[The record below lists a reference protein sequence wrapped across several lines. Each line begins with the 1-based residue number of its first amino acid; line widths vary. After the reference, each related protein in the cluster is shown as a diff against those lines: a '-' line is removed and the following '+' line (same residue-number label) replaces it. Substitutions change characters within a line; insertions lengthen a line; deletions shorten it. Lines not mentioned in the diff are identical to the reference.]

1 MISVLE
7 TGAGLE
13 RAHVGIFTEL
23 AILYAKYRPEKLME
37 HCKTYVSKL
46 NTSKL
51 LRACQKFMLWKEA
64 VYLYSHYNE
73 FDQAINIMIE
83 HSPTAF
89 NHETYLQLIVKVS
102 NNDLYYKSINFYLE
116 EQPLLVNE
124 LLKTLANKIDLVK
137 CTNVLRRLNI
147 VQLVEPFLKI
157 VQQTNTK
164 EVNEALNELYLQ
176 TENYEELRES
186 IEHFGN
192 FDSYN
197 LAKATE
203 NHEILLN

>member
-1 MISVLE
+1 
-7 TGAGLE
+7 
-13 RAHVGIFTEL
+13 
-23 AILYAKYRPEKLME
+23 
-37 HCKTYVSKL
+37 
-46 NTSKL
+46 
-51 LRACQKFMLWKEA
+51 MLWKEA

-203 NHEILLN
+203 NHELL